1 MNATLR
7 HFLCGLCG
15 LCGSIAF
22 AVDAVAQ
29 EKEPAPPPIS
39 VRYKCD
45 NKQSLQVD
53 YYNSG
58 KTPRVI
64 VTTSKPPKG
73 TKTTTTPAK
82 TSWTMNQAVSGS
94 GARYE
99 DSKKTME
106 WWNKGNEGTLT
117 DLKSAKSIHCTEFA
131 SSR

>member
-1 MNATLR
+1 MYKR
-7 HFLCGLCG
+7 
-15 LCGSIAF
+15 
-22 AVDAVAQ
+22 Q
-29 EKEPAPPPIS
+29 
-39 VRYKCD
+39 RYKCD
-45 NKQSLQVD
+45 NKQSLQAD

-73 TKTTTTPAK
+73 AKNAPPAK
-82 TSWTMNQAVSGS
+82 SWTLNQAMSGS

-117 DLKSAKSIHCTEFA
+117 DLKSSKSIHCTEYA